1 MKKILISILL
11 FTLFSCSWEVKNN
24 TQKQETVNNNTE
36 SIKDV
41 ASQTATGIE
50 VWTGITQQPVSH
62 ISNISHTEVWFDGF
76 SLAGNVSPDIE
87 KMEIVWKNNAKT
99 NTYTLQKY
107 QKWNGEFKSNLKQ
120 SFWNLEYWE
129 NIYNIK
135 AYIWEK
141 IVDEKEYKI
150 NYEKKWC
157 EITLKSQ
164 YNTLPEYEQYQDKFQ
179 KYAWKVRRFAFN
191 ILWNCEDKIIT
202 LANSYVIDNRIEFS
216 IQDIWTMYYWG
227 RHSWVKPIKQEN
239 ISKDINIMMW
249 PKCNLGGEWMDQ
261 EECEWNYV
269 SWYFSSVEFLN
280 KSWTQDEMN
289 DTYNKL
295 KFILSNMRELPLEE
309 IKLDEKRVDLNKIQI
324 SWDTISFSD
333 KNGLYKSFKILD
345 YAYFQWGW
353 TFEDIR
359 NNPGTDLTFIKLAN
373 GKLYAEIY
381 QWDPMS
387 WGLETKLVFDIN
399 TGKVLSKKENDISPE
414 GN

>member
-1 MKKILISILL
+1 
-11 FTLFSCSWEVKNN
+11 
-24 TQKQETVNNNTE
+24 
-36 SIKDV
+36 
-41 ASQTATGIE
+41 
-50 VWTGITQQPVSH
+50 
-62 ISNISHTEVWFDGF
+62 
-76 SLAGNVSPDIE
+76 
-87 KMEIVWKNNAKT
+87 
-99 NTYTLQKY
+99 
-107 QKWNGEFKSNLKQ
+107 
-120 SFWNLEYWE
+120 
-129 NIYNIK
+129 
-135 AYIWEK
+135 
-141 IVDEKEYKI
+141 
-150 NYEKKWC
+150 
-157 EITLKSQ
+157 
-164 YNTLPEYEQYQDKFQ
+164 
-179 KYAWKVRRFAFN
+179 
-191 ILWNCEDKIIT
+191 
-202 LANSYVIDNRIEFS
+202 
-216 IQDIWTMYYWG
+216 
-227 RHSWVKPIKQEN
+227 
-239 ISKDINIMMW
+239 
-249 PKCNLGGEWMDQ
+249 
-261 EECEWNYV
+261 
-269 SWYFSSVEFLN
+269 
-280 KSWTQDEMN
+280 MN